1 MQTARFLPALH
12 QQFWDGF
19 SRAPYNQAAVV
30 LQRQKTQSSHLV
42 LAAFVQSVNRLE
54 LYCWGKIRE
63 DLRLPSQ
70 IQLQFEP
77 VNLRKVV

>member
-1 MQTARFLPALH
+1 
-12 QQFWDGF
+12 
-19 SRAPYNQAAVV
+19 
-30 LQRQKTQSSHLV
+30 
-42 LAAFVQSVNRLE
+42 VNRLE

-77 VNLRKVV
+77 VNLREVV